1 MKQKCKHPTC
11 TNTVP
16 YRTKYCTEHQTNQVP
31 VLKFRP
37 EEHKFYNTT
46 RWRELSK
53 KIRAKYPIC
62 EKCQTQL
69 SALADHIY
77 EIRYPNGLKY
87 SLKENNLMAVCHG
100 CHNEKT
106 KQIARTIRI
115 SKDEQIETTTKTFQ
129 YLKQY
134 VVRSEQLD
142 LIEKIQLDEEE
153 RNQSKE

>member
-1 MKQKCKHPTC
+1 
-11 TNTVP
+11 
-16 YRTKYCTEHQTNQVP
+16 
-31 VLKFRP
+31 
-37 EEHKFYNTT
+37 
-46 RWRELSK
+46 
-53 KIRAKYPIC
+53 
-62 EKCQTQL
+62 
-69 SALADHIY
+69 
-77 EIRYPNGLKY
+77 
-87 SLKENNLMAVCHG
+87 MAVCHG